1 MLATTNPDRENGL
14 NISITVPSTVTNMVA
29 VPKNLDLSK
38 NGNFEYDAD
47 GRLYYVDDNS
57 KILCSEYQSNVTD
70 DGRLVVEEGV
80 TGVQVYLLST
90 LNYDYLDLPSTFCEV
105 GYNNADENYPA
116 YTGSLLTPQSVI
128 NNPDATPA
136 SGTTRDSYAIVSN
149 LDEITYVTIART
161 GDLPVSD
168 YAFVSTSGVPHNLSL
183 IHI

>member
-1 MLATTNPDRENGL
+1 MTNTYRENGL

-38 NGNFEYDAD
+38 NENFEYDEG

-105 GYNNADENYPA
+105 GYNNAAEKYPA
-116 YTGSLLTPQSVI
+116 YTGNRAYAAGGDQQSLKPTPLMGQAGILMRSFPI
-128 NNPDATPA
+128 SMRSPML
-136 SGTTRDSYAIVSN
+136 R
-149 LDEITYVTIART
+149 
-161 GDLPVSD
+161 
-168 YAFVSTSGVPHNLSL
+168 
-183 IHI
+183 

>member
-1 MLATTNPDRENGL
+1 MKEVQLPSTLTILEDSFNMLGHNLTGLILPEGLEVIIDCFWSDMLATTNPDRENGL

-90 LNYDYLDLPSTFCEV
+90 LNYDYLDLPLHFLR
-105 GYNNADENYPA
+105 GR
-116 YTGSLLTPQSVI
+116 L
-128 NNPDATPA
+128 
-136 SGTTRDSYAIVSN
+136 
-149 LDEITYVTIART
+149 
-161 GDLPVSD
+161 
-168 YAFVSTSGVPHNLSL
+168 
-183 IHI
+183 